1 MELATGATVDRYVVE
16 GVLGEGGMAIVY
28 LCRHVQLGT
37 KHALKLLTMS
47 SRAIKERLVQ
57 EGQVQASLRH
67 PNIVAVTDIIVV
79 NGAPGLVMEY
89 IEGPSLDDLLDQ
101 QTLTYEQADVLVEG
115 LLRGVAHAHSRGLVH
130 RDLKP
135 ANIMLAVEGEQLV
148 PKVMDFGLAKL
159 VEGDDSRTRTGSTM
173 GTPSTCRPSR
183 WRTRR
188 TSTTAPTC
196 SRAAPSSTRWSR
208 AIGPSAATA
217 STRSSARSRR
227 GSTGIPSR
235 SVRISPSAWWTPSW
249 ARSRP
254 IGRSASSPS
263 TSCSRSGRA
272 RPSVR
277 ARSQRPHPRVR
288 SRRTS

>member
-130 RDLKP
+130 RDL
-135 ANIMLAVEGEQLV
+135 
-148 PKVMDFGLAKL
+148 
-159 VEGDDSRTRTGSTM
+159 
-173 GTPSTCRPSR
+173 
-183 WRTRR
+183 
-188 TSTTAPTC
+188 
-196 SRAAPSSTRWSR
+196 
-208 AIGPSAATA
+208 
-217 STRSSARSRR
+217 
-227 GSTGIPSR
+227 
-235 SVRISPSAWWTPSW
+235 
-249 ARSRP
+249 
-254 IGRSASSPS
+254 
-263 TSCSRSGRA
+263 
-272 RPSVR
+272 
-277 ARSQRPHPRVR
+277 
-288 SRRTS
+288 